1 MNLLRTALLITV
13 AAVAVAIAPAGLA
26 ANPTPAWLKALE
38 IRSQAL
44 SQQCVD
50 PTLSREAF
58 RVLCGNAGAQYQP
71 TRAELK
77 ALDTRGQALNQQCKS
92 PTLSRE
98 AFRALC
104 GNVGAQN
111 QPTRAELRALDVRG
125 RTLSH
130 LCDGRDVA
138 SVAGYR
144 AVCGSSARLVT
155 LAPPEVPSTSRFN
168 WSDFAI
174 GAGAMLGLVLLS
186 GGIAAAVHYSRRASV
201 RPRTVS

>member
-13 AAVAVAIAPAGLA
+13 AAVAVAIAPAALA

-71 TRAELK
+71 TRAELT
-77 ALDTRGQALNQQCKS
+77 ALEIRGQALD
-92 PTLSRE
+92 R
-98 AFRALC
+98 LC
-104 GNVGAQN
+104 GGGNAM
-111 QPTRAELRALDVRG
+111 
-125 RTLSH
+125 
-130 LCDGRDVA
+130 

-144 AVCGSSARLVT
+144 AVCGSSARVVT
-155 LAPPEVPSTSRFN
+155 LAAPEAPSPSGFD
-168 WSDFAI
+168 WGDFGV
-174 GAGAMLGLVLLS
+174 GAGAMFGLILLT
-186 GGIAAAVHYSRRASV
+186 GGIATAVRHGRRISA
-201 RPRTVS
+201 RPRTAS